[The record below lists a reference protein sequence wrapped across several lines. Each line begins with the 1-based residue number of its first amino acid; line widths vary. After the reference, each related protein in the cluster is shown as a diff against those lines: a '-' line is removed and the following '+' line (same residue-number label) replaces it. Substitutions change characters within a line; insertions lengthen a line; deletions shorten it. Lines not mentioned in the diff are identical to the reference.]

1 MKTLFNVPDE
11 LTYKNGIKITIN
23 INLEEELNLIFEE
36 EYIRLSSRCHKTSDL
51 EIISNSKKFILDSLC
66 HQISLITLSGNFDLN
81 TKEIILSQNNVI
93 KDKKVHFQREAMLQ
107 ESVLLE
113 KLDEIFNN
121 NILRLLRTASI
132 CSILSL

>member
-23 INLEEELNLIFEE
+23 INLEKELNLIFEE
-36 EYIRLSSRCHKTSDL
+36 EYIRLSSRCHKTSDP
-51 EIISNSKKFILDSLC
+51 E
-66 HQISLITLSGNFDLN
+66 ITLSGNFDLN

-107 ESVLLE
+107 EPVLLE

>member
-23 INLEEELNLIFEE
+23 INLEKELNLIFEE

-93 KDKKVHFQREAMLQ
+93 KDKKVHFQKEAMLQ

-113 KLDEIFNN
+113 KLDETFNN